1 MGCHGWRGMSCA
13 LCALLL
19 GALAWT
25 SPAGANT
32 IAVGDV
38 QVGES
43 GSATFTVTRDA
54 GLLSG
59 STTVAFHTADGS
71 AGSGAD
77 YVGAN
82 GTLTFGSAVFGAT
95 QRLPVA
101 IAVKG
106 DDLDEANETFR
117 LVIAGSEVPG
127 SEATGTATIVDDDPK
142 PALSVSDGGTVTEG
156 AAGAKATFVVRLSR
170 PSGRTVAVAYTTA
183 NAGATAGQDYAAQA
197 DTVRLP
203 AGSTEARIDVGVLD
217 DAIDEP
223 AETFALKLTSSE
235 TATIDDGEGTATIAD
250 DDEPPA
256 APAAKAPASSAPAG
270 APPPSG
276 TAGQPGSPGATTG
289 SSTASLG
296 LSAPR
301 LKRPSTVLVTISCPQ
316 TAGTCSG
323 RITIFSIPNR
333 RSRVRAL
340 RKERKLGR
348 VSFSVQGGRAQ
359 TLSLKLGRTDAGLL
373 RRTGRMRV
381 RAYALTQ
388 DASGRAGVRSVSG
401 TLIARTAHSSPSRD

>member
-19 GALAWT
+19 GALAWA

-38 QVGES
+38 QVGEA

-54 GLLSG
+54 SLLSG
-59 STTVAFHTADGS
+59 STTVAFRTVDGS

-82 GTLTFGSAVFGAT
+82 GTLTFQSAVFGAT
-95 QRLPVA
+95 QRQQVA
-101 IAVKG
+101 IAIKG
-106 DDLDEANETFR
+106 DLLDEVNETFR
-117 LVIAGSEVPG
+117 LAIAGSEVPG
-127 SEATGTATIVDDDPK
+127 GEATATATIVDDDPK
-142 PALSVSDGGTVTEG
+142 PALSVSDGGTVTE
-156 AAGAKATFVVRLSR
+156 AAGAKASFVVRLSR
-170 PSGRTVAVAYTTA
+170 PSGRSVAVAYTTA
-183 NAGATAGQDYAAQA
+183 NGSATAGQDYAAQA

-223 AETFALKLTSSE
+223 AETFALKLTSSD

-256 APAAKAPASSAPAG
+256 APAAAPASTAPS
-270 APPPSG
+270 PPSG
-276 TAGQPGSPGATTG
+276 TAGQAGAPGATTG
-289 SSTASLG
+289 SSTAGTSLG

-301 LKRPSTVLVTISCPQ
+301 LKRPSTVLVTLSCPQ
-316 TAGTCSG
+316 AAGTCSG
-323 RITIFSIPNR
+323 RVTIFSIPNR

-401 TLIARTAHSSPSRD
+401 TLIARTAHSGSSRD